1 MRGRATVLVL
11 VLLILAAAGIAVTH
25 AWLRRKAAE
34 RTDRDGLPAV
44 VARTA
49 RPVAHAAGMG
59 HAQLLAAASRALAE
73 HRLLVPA
80 GDNAFVYYLEARKRQ
95 PHNPVADAAL
105 RELFPFAVQSAEQT
119 INAGHLEQ
127 AQREIG
133 LLERADPT
141 NYSLTILRGKLE
153 AQRRLADAGP
163 VAVPKAKPGRTRL
176 AKTGPV
182 AGPGPAPHARVPPTP
197 APEARAT
204 PNAGKPVAMSAQ
216 AVAVKKTTHLASR
229 ALSRTPPLLLR
240 DVRPA
245 YPEAARRA
253 HRQGWVDVSYTV
265 DRRGRVVDARVVD
278 AHPTHMFDVAAL
290 SAVRHWEFKPAR
302 VDGHPVA
309 QKVSSRIQFRM

>member
-25 AWLRRKAAE
+25 AWLQRKAAE
-34 RTDRDGLPAV
+34 RADRAVLPAV
-44 VARTA
+44 AAKTV

-73 HRLLVPA
+73 HRLLAPA

-95 PHNPVADAAL
+95 PHNAVVDAAL
-105 RELFPFAVQSAEQT
+105 RELFPFAVQEAEQA

-127 AQREIG
+127 AQQEIG

-153 AQRRLADAGP
+153 AQQRLVDAGP
-163 VAVPKAKPGRTRL
+163 MAVPTAKPIPNRL
-176 AKTGPV
+176 AKSAPV
-182 AGPGPAPHARVPPTP
+182 AAPGTTAPAPVPAAP

-204 PNAGKPVAMSAQ
+204 PNPGKQVALSVQ
-216 AVAVKKTTHLASR
+216 ALAVKKSEHRASR
-229 ALSRTPPLLLR
+229 AVSRTPPLLLR

-265 DRRGRVVDARVVD
+265 DRSGRVVDARVID

-290 SAVRHWEFKPAR
+290 SAVRHWEFKPAQ